1 MTRLP
6 ASLPRATDLTEFY
19 ANPLAFLAQAR
30 AALGDIF
37 VLREEGPLFSRSPDC
52 AGVIAVFGSANTEAV
67 LTDTDAFG
75 LPISAAEHLLLP
87 QNLINLNR
95 GLHSLRGQEHDEH
108 RRLLVHVFNNRSV
121 EFPHERIRAGLEKFV
136 RSWAYNDRFCIL
148 EEMRRL
154 ALDLSGLLLFDRRYS
169 DGESITALAQKYFH
183 MRRSVTSP
191 FDLPNKTTRTEL
203 IALGGSLDQAMRKYV
218 KWCRNEVADPEG
230 YLAEIG
236 CLQVDGEYAFSEDE
250 AVAHGNVTFMS
261 LNEPIAAALTWTL
274 IILSQI
280 PELQRTLRDEL
291 ERSQPI
297 GDLIKASASLPLLN
311 SVVNES
317 LRLFTPN
324 AMMSRITTRETVFR
338 RIPLPAQCELVLCP
352 FVAHRDPKVFPQP
365 TRFSPSRW
373 QSTKASPFEYFP
385 FGAGGHA
392 CIGRSLGIRI
402 IKAANAFLVRRY
414 QFLLAFDQDIDWC
427 IDIIFTPANDPI
439 MTLLEPRTTHGR
451 GGILRG
457 PIAEL
462 FQS

>member
-1 MTRLP
+1 MRRLP

-37 VLREEGPLFSRSPDC
+37 VLREGAPLFSRDPDC

-67 LTDTDAFG
+67 LTDTDTFG

-87 QNLINLNR
+87 KNLINLNR

-108 RRLLVHVFNNRSV
+108 QRLLVHVFNNRGV
-121 EFPHERIRAGLEKFV
+121 EVNERIRAGLEKFV
-136 RSWAYNDRFCIL
+136 RGWAYNDCFCLL

-154 ALDLSGLLLFDRRYS
+154 ALDVSGLLLFDRRYS
-169 DGESITALAQKYFH
+169 ESEGLAALAQKYFH

-191 FDLPNKTTRTEL
+191 FHLQNQTTRTEL

-218 KWCRNEVADPEG
+218 KWCRSEVRDPEG
-230 YLAEIG
+230 FLAEIG

-261 LNEPIAAALTWTL
+261 TNEPIAAALTWTL
-274 IILSQI
+274 IILSEI

-291 ERSQPI
+291 ERSQLL
-297 GDLIKASASLPLLN
+297 GDLISASSSLPLLN

-324 AMMSRITTRETVFR
+324 AIMSRITSRETALG
-338 RIPLPAQCELVLCP
+338 RIPLPAQCELMLCP

-402 IKAANAFLVRRY
+402 IKAAIAFLVRRY
-414 QFLLAFDQDIDWC
+414 QFLLAFDQEIDWC
-427 IDIIFTPANDPI
+427 IDIIFAPANDPI
-439 MTLLEPRTTHGR
+439 MTLQEPGTIHIR

-457 PIAEL
+457 PIAQL